1 MRAKRGLNLRLL
13 RFYSTLLESQSSSF
27 FALWT
32 SKWLRSGLSLS
43 RSWALTP
50 RIIVAVDETVVK
62 RDGRPLYVWVGVNAQ
77 TIKPIW
83 FGVSFT
89 QTTQNSNSSKSE
101 KNLLWQSCVV
111 LRDRGL

>member
-1 MRAKRGLNLRLL
+1 M
-13 RFYSTLLESQSSSF
+13 
-27 FALWT
+27 
-32 SKWLRSGLSLS
+32 
-43 RSWALTP
+43 
-50 RIIVAVDETVVK
+50 DETVVK

-111 LRDRGL
+111 LRDRGLVPWCYNPNKVQKPCSPNF